1 MQSRTLP
8 YLLILPSLLL
18 AAVVIFWPVVHLVEI
33 ASHDVNRFGQLRD
46 FNNGANFTALFAT
59 PDFLNAVW
67 RTAVWTVAVVGGAL
81 IVSIPV
87 AVILNMDFYGR
98 SVARVI
104 VMLPWAVS
112 LTMTAIVWRWAL
124 NGESGMLNS
133 ALRNLGLIDS
143 NIQWLASAATA
154 FPMQILV
161 GILVT
166 VPFTTTIFLG
176 GLSSIP
182 DDLYEASSLEGAS
195 LWQQF
200 REITFPL
207 LKPFVNIAIVLNT
220 IYVFNSFPIIWVM
233 TQGGPANS
241 TDILVTHLY
250 KLAFRLGKLERP
262 PPYRSSCW
270 RYCSSSP
277 RSISALQCGENVHD
291 RLKIETHDRCL
302 GRSVAAYRAD
312 AVSLCGNVSHRR
324 QTAAGSS
331 FSNVVAKQLSLAELF
346 GNVGPDQIRA
356 SASELAL
363 RISHCFRGRDHH
375 FHSCSLCDVAL
386 SLCGSRLVPPIP
398 ARLADDLP
406 IVLVLGLFG
415 CSPLMG

>member
-1 MQSRTLP
+1 MQNRTLP
-8 YLLILPSLLL
+8 YFLILPSLLL
-18 AAVVIFWPVVHLVEI
+18 AAVVIFWPVVNLIEI
-33 ASHDVNRFGQLRD
+33 ATHDVNRFGQLRD
-46 FNNGANFTALFAT
+46 FNGTENFSALFASQE
-59 PDFLNAVW
+59 FINALW
-67 RTAVWTVAVVGGAL
+67 RTGFWTIAVVGGAL
-81 IVSIPV
+81 LVSIPV
-87 AVILNMDFYGR
+87 AIILNMDFYGR

-104 VMLPWAVS
+104 IMLPWAVS

-182 DDLYEASSLEGAS
+182 DDLYEASSLEGANH
-195 LWQQF
+195 WQQF

-207 LKPFVNIAIVLNT
+207 LRPFINIAIVLNT

-250 KLAFRLGKLERP
+250 KLAFRLGKL
-262 PPYRSSCW
+262 
-270 RYCSSSP
+270 
-277 RSISALQCGENVHD
+277 GEA
-291 RLKIETHDRCL
+291 
-302 GRSVAAYRAD
+302 S
-312 AVSLCGNVSHRR
+312 AVSLIMLAILLVF
-324 QTAAGSS
+324 TA
-331 FSNVVAKQLSLAELF
+331 
-346 GNVGPDQIRA
+346 IY
-356 SASELAL
+356 
-363 RISHCFRGRDHH
+363 I
-375 FHSCSLCDVAL
+375 
-386 SLCGSRLVPPIP
+386 
-398 ARLADDLP
+398 RLAMRKEP
-406 IVLVLGLFG
+406 A
-415 CSPLMG
+415 